1 MQTEK
6 FRSSFIY
13 FYFIITKC
21 QIDWFCTLSGL
32 TAILCFIV
40 VICLLQYILM
50 RVVELQN
57 QNRDEIKK
65 INLELSRV
73 DASAGRLQDVDRDI
87 RNTVRKPQVLLLAN
101 IVLLYI
107 CIFYVFSDVSVNIK
121 D

>member
-1 MQTEK
+1 
-6 FRSSFIY
+6 
-13 FYFIITKC
+13 
-21 QIDWFCTLSGL
+21 
-32 TAILCFIV
+32 
-40 VICLLQYILM
+40 
-50 RVVELQN
+50 
-57 QNRDEIKK
+57 
-65 INLELSRV
+65 LELSRV